1 MSTLPKAQLI
11 NQIAHVQKYSSYLE
25 ICTPSTGCYYR
36 EIERGRFDPCQRLMY
51 RCPADFDDGLPIDFR
66 SPDVAVGSLLN
77 EIAAAG
83 VRYDVIFVDPWH
95 LYETSLRDITVAFS
109 LLSERGTLIVHDCLP
124 DNAEIA
130 SPNPPPVIGVPWCG
144 VTYKAFLDF
153 VLKRGV
159 NYFAIDTDYGCGI
172 ITKAEGILGPHTL
185 PPAHLVDAWRAIAND
200 FDAAYRLLELHRN
213 ELLNLESAQTF
224 VQRLWLGSE
233 LASNGFAT
241 RPPLRRKGNIIGNV
255 DRVSQ
260 GADGRITIDG
270 WAFDINSSSAPV
282 WVYSLRETDLILE
295 TATAGA
301 RPDVTAAF
309 PDHTPKNARL
319 FAISPPLH
327 LRSDH
332 RIVTLAVNRHGE
344 FAVIGNNTIQP
355 A

>member
-1 MSTLPKAQLI
+1 
-11 NQIAHVQKYSSYLE
+11 
-25 ICTPSTGCYYR
+25 
-36 EIERGRFDPCQRLMY
+36 
-51 RCPADFDDGLPIDFR
+51 
-66 SPDVAVGSLLN
+66 
-77 EIAAAG
+77 
-83 VRYDVIFVDPWH
+83 
-95 LYETSLRDITVAFS
+95 VAFS

-124 DNAEIA
+124 DSAEIA
-130 SPNPPPVIGVPWCG
+130 SPNPPPVPGPPWCG

-153 VLKRGV
+153 VLKRGL
-159 NYFAIDTDYGCGI
+159 NYLTVDTDYGCGI
-172 ITKAEGILGPHTL
+172 ITKAEGILGPQAL
-185 PPAHLVDAWRAIAND
+185 PPAHLAGAWRATGND

-224 VQRLWLGSE
+224 VQRLWLGAE
-233 LASNGFAT
+233 LGMNGSAT

-255 DRVSQ
+255 DKVSQ
-260 GADGRITIDG
+260 SYDGRIMIVG
-270 WAFDINSSSAPV
+270 WAFDRNFSSAPV
-282 WVYSLRETDLILE
+282 WVYSLCETDVILE

-301 RPDVTAAF
+301 RPDVTEAF